1 MATLL
6 KRCGFFN
13 FNFLKIQI
21 SMKVTKNQ
29 TDITSIIASSS
40 LGTLIEWYDFYIFG
54 TLATVMGIKF
64 FPADNPTASLL
75 STLATF
81 AAGFIVRPFGAL
93 FFGRLGDLIGRKYTF
108 LVTLVLMG
116 SSTFVIGAIP
126 TYDSI
131 GWLSSL
137 MVLILRLLQG
147 LAVGGEY
154 GGAVIYV
161 AEHSHL
167 RERGFRTSWIQTT
180 PTLGLFVSLMVIL
193 ITKQSMTETQFNDW
207 GWRLPFLLSIILV
220 AVSFMVRV
228 KMEESPLFQQ
238 LQLKDETS
246 QNPLKEALGNP
257 TNFRLILMALFA
269 VVMGSGVIWYTSQFY
284 ARLFLLNTCKIDPI
298 QVDSWLCVALLF
310 GTGGFVFWGW
320 LSDKIGRKPILMT
333 GMGLAILFTKPI
345 FQSMYDISNPSS
357 TSIISEKSNTDSQI
371 VKKQIKT
378 DTLKS
383 KIAEYPKYTIDT
395 VKNQL
400 VLSTIDTSRIVI
412 TTVKY
417 ADSTIITTVKKAT
430 IFADSMTKPDNYRAT
445 TKKTVV
451 LGTMHKPYII
461 GYLTILVLFVTM
473 VYAPIA
479 AFLVDLFPTKIRYTS
494 LSLPYHIGNGV
505 FGGLVPLFA
514 TIMFEYSKTNENPI
528 GNPLA
533 GLNYSMTIALV
544 CLIIGTFFLP
554 RNSKERENIG
564 GNREYQF

>member
-1 MATLL
+1 M
-6 KRCGFFN
+6 
-13 FNFLKIQI
+13 KIN
-21 SMKVTKNQ
+21 KNQ

-54 TLATVMGIKF
+54 TLATIMGIKF

-126 TYDSI
+126 TYESI

-193 ITKQSMTETQFNDW
+193 ITKQSMTEAQFNDW

-220 AVSFMVRV
+220 AVSFIVRV

-238 LQLKDETS
+238 LQLKEETS
-246 QNPLKEALGNP
+246 QNPLKDTLGNP

-284 ARLFLLNTCKIDPI
+284 ARLFLINGCKVDAI
-298 QVDSWLCVALLF
+298 QVDSWLCVALLC
-310 GTGGFVFWGW
+310 GTSGFIFFGW

-333 GMGLAILFTKPI
+333 GMGLAILTTKPI
-345 FQSMYDISNPSS
+345 FQELYKIANPS
-357 TSIISEKSNTDSQI
+357 ENRE
-371 VKKQIKT
+371 VKKMT
-378 DTLKS
+378 
-383 KIAEYPKYTIDT
+383 EYTINAIQIFSEVTPKLDT
-395 VKNQL
+395 IQKTVETHLYLGGTLNITSKKEILFANPDTKPKDYKVEIKKSVTIGTYYKYYVVFYLTLL
-400 VLSTIDTSRIVI
+400 VL
-412 TTVKY
+412 
-417 ADSTIITTVKKAT
+417 
-430 IFADSMTKPDNYRAT
+430 
-445 TKKTVV
+445 
-451 LGTMHKPYII
+451 L
-461 GYLTILVLFVTM
+461 VTM

-479 AFLVDLFPTKIRYTS
+479 AFLVDLFSTKIRYTS

-514 TIMFEYSKTNENPI
+514 TILFEYSKTDEKPF
-528 GNPLA
+528 GDPLA
-533 GLNYSMTIALV
+533 GLDYPMTIALI

-554 RNSKERENIG
+554 RNSKEREKIG

>member
-1 MATLL
+1 
-6 KRCGFFN
+6 
-13 FNFLKIQI
+13 
-21 SMKVTKNQ
+21 MKLTKNQ

-40 LGTLIEWYDFYIFG
+40 LGTLIEWYDFYLFG
-54 TLATVMGIKF
+54 TLAAIMSDKF
-64 FPADNPTASLL
+64 FPPGNPTAALL

-180 PTLGLFVSLMVIL
+180 PTLGFFLALMVIL
-193 ITKQSMTETQFNDW
+193 VTRQSVGEAAFNDW
-207 GWRLPFLLSIILV
+207 GWRLPFLLSIALV
-220 AVSFMVRV
+220 AISFMVRV

-246 QNPLKEALGNP
+246 QNPLQEALGNP
-257 TNFRLILMALFA
+257 TNFRLMMMALFA

-284 ARLFLLNTCKIDPI
+284 ARLFLINGCKVDPI
-298 QVDSWLCVALLF
+298 QVDTWLCIALLL
-310 GTGGFVFWGW
+310 GLPGFVFFGW
-320 LSDKIGRKPILMT
+320 LSDKIGRKPILLT

-345 FQSMYDISNPSS
+345 FQQMYAIAKPS
-357 TSIISEKSNTDSQI
+357 EDKE
-371 VKKQIKT
+371 VKT
-378 DTLKS
+378 MT
-383 KIAEYPKYTIDT
+383 EYTINAIKVLDEIT
-395 VKNQL
+395 PKNDHLQT
-400 VLSTIDTSRIVI
+400 TIETHLYVGGTLNI
-412 TTVKY
+412 
-417 ADSTIITTVKKAT
+417 
-430 IFADSMTKPDNYRAT
+430 T
-445 TKKTVV
+445 TKKETFFAD
-451 LGTMHKPYII
+451 TANKPKNYKIDIQKKVEI
-461 GYLTILVLFVTM
+461 GVYYKFYMIFYLTLLVLLVTM

-494 LSLPYHIGNGV
+494 LSLPYHIGNGI

-514 TIMFEYSKTNENPI
+514 TIMFEQSKSDTQPF
-528 GNPLA
+528 GDPLA
-533 GLNYSMTIALV
+533 GLNYPMTIALI
-544 CLIIGTFFLP
+544 CLVIGTFFMP
-554 RNSKERENIG
+554 RNSKEREKIG

>member
-1 MATLL
+1 M
-6 KRCGFFN
+6 
-13 FNFLKIQI
+13 KI
-21 SMKVTKNQ
+21 TKNQ

-54 TLATVMGIKF
+54 TLATVMGAKF

-116 SSTFVIGAIP
+116 SATFVIGAIP
-126 TYDSI
+126 TYESI

-161 AEHSHL
+161 AEHAHL

-193 ITKQSMTETQFNDW
+193 ITKQSMTEAQFNDW
-207 GWRLPFLLSIILV
+207 GWRLPFLLSIVLV
-220 AVSFMVRV
+220 AVSFMVRL

-238 LQLKDETS
+238 LQLKEETS
-246 QNPLKEALGNP
+246 DNPLQEALGNP

-284 ARLFLLNTCKIDPI
+284 ARLFLLNTCKVDPI
-298 QVDSWLCVALLF
+298 QVDSWLCVALL
-310 GTGGFVFWGW
+310 GATGGFILFGW

-345 FQSMYDISNPSS
+345 FQAMYNIANPLS
-357 TSIISEKSNTDSQI
+357 TQIIKEESHVDTKL
-371 VKKQIKT
+371 VKKQFKT
-378 DTLKS
+378 DTLRAS
-383 KIAEYPKYTIDT
+383 IPAYPKTIVDTVRTGLVFSSIDT
-395 VKNQL
+395 VKEE
-400 VLSTIDTSRIVI
+400 TKVI
-412 TTVKY
+412 TYEQLTVVTHIKKETLF
-417 ADSTIITTVKKAT
+417 ADST
-430 IFADSMTKPDNYRAT
+430 TKPIDYKPVT
-445 TKKTVV
+445 IKKVK
-451 LGTMHKPYII
+451 LGNPVKASII
-461 GYLTILVLFVTM
+461 GYLMILVLFVTM

-514 TIMFEYSKTNENPI
+514 TILFEHSKTNDNPI
-528 GNPLA
+528 GDPLA
-533 GLNYSMTIALV
+533 GLDYSMTIALI

-554 RNSKERENIG
+554 RNSEEREKIG

>member
-1 MATLL
+1 M
-6 KRCGFFN
+6 
-13 FNFLKIQI
+13 KI
-21 SMKVTKNQ
+21 TKNQ

-40 LGTLIEWYDFYIFG
+40 LGTLIEWYDFYLFG
-54 TLATVMGIKF
+54 TLSAIMADKF
-64 FPADNPTASLL
+64 FPPGNPTAALL

-126 TYDSI
+126 TYESI
-131 GWLSSL
+131 GWLSSF

-180 PTLGLFVSLMVIL
+180 PTLGFFVALMVIL
-193 ITKQSMTETQFNDW
+193 VTRQSVGEAAFNDW
-207 GWRLPFLLSIILV
+207 AWRMPFLLSILLV
-220 AVSFMVRV
+220 AISFMVRV

-246 QNPLKEALGNP
+246 QNPLQDALGNP
-257 TNFRLILMALFA
+257 VNFRLIMMALFA
-269 VVMGSGVIWYTSQFY
+269 AVMGSGVIWYTSQFY
-284 ARLFLLNTCKIDPI
+284 ARLFLINTCRVDSL
-298 QVDSWLCVALLF
+298 QVDSWLCVALLL
-310 GTGGFVFWGW
+310 GTTGFILFGW

-345 FQSMYDISNPSS
+345 FSAMYEIANPSKS
-357 TSIISEKSNTDSQI
+357 TLVSETSDI
-371 VKKQIKT
+371 KQSFTKNKVGT
-378 DTLKS
+378 DTLGVKMPL
-383 KIAEYPKYTIDT
+383 YPLYVLDTVDKNIVYSTLDT
-395 VKNQL
+395 VKVETKIL
-400 VLSTIDTSRIVI
+400 KYDRLTECTI
-412 TTVKY
+412 TTRDTFFVNPAIPHK
-417 ADSTIITTVKKAT
+417 AVVKK
-430 IFADSMTKPDNYRAT
+430 ITK
-445 TKKTVV
+445 
-451 LGTMHKPYII
+451 LGNPEKPFVI
-461 GYLTILVLFVTM
+461 GYLFILVLFVTM

-514 TIMFEYSKTNENPI
+514 TIMFEHSKTDTNVL
-528 GNPLA
+528 GDPLA
-533 GLNYSMTIALV
+533 GLDYSMTIALI
-544 CLIIGTFFLP
+544 CLVIGTFFMP
-554 RNSKERENIG
+554 RNSKEREKIG